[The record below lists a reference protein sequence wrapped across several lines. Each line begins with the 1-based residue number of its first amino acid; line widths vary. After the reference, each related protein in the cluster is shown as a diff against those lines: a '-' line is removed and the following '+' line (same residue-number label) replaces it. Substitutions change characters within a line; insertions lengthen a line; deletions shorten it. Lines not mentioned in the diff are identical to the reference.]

1 MATLEEQFNT
11 RLSAFPSC
19 PGMGPTTLGTKAV
32 GDPSPLRQITR
43 GRSPSL
49 RTADRVL
56 AFIAACELDSGG
68 ARAPPA
74 RPGRACRGARSTGGR
89 RRDASPRRSGW
100 AGAWCA
106 GSRPRS
112 GSASGWRRAGAG
124 APRRHR
130 PADGAASGGDASD
143 ERPPGL
149 TTVPERANDVRV
161 RCALRRFGGAHR
173 DRRATAGAAWACVHA
188 ACAARAARAAQAVT
202 GATRQSEGL
211 LRVRGQVCLR
221 TPVPSPP
228 GRSQPAVPCE
238 KAVQHRFEAVDHAL
252 AGRLPCPVWK
262 PSCKGPI
269 DRSDPRGRVGW
280 KCTSQ
285 LSPCH
290 TRHQNRGVAPVTAAG
305 LGAAPRPRRPQHNR
319 KASRNLRH
327 RRCAHPKR
335 VSAHIDPDVTCD
347 TLDWHRARRKPTPIH
362 GSMPKIGKHK
372 RGR

>member
-1 MATLEEQFNT
+1 
-11 RLSAFPSC
+11 
-19 PGMGPTTLGTKAV
+19 MGPTTLGTKAV
-32 GDPSPLRQITR
+32 VDPSPLRQITR

-112 GSASGWRRAGAG
+112 GSASGWRRAGAA

-173 DRRATAGAAWACVHA
+173 DRRTTAGAAWACVHA

-211 LRVRGQVCLR
+211 VRVRGRVCLR
-221 TPVPSPP
+221 TTCPRPLRVAPAPAIRP
-228 GRSQPAVPCE
+228 GRVSSAAPRRRRTRWPTGRPSGCPASAEPDRDASRSGSPFAFPHGIVGPE
-238 KAVQHRFEAVDHAL
+238 RPL
-252 AGRLPCPVWK
+252 AGRGEGVKTHSALSRTK
-262 PSCKGPI
+262 PSE
-269 DRSDPRGRVGW
+269 
-280 KCTSQ
+280 
-285 LSPCH
+285 
-290 TRHQNRGVAPVTAAG
+290 RGVAPATAKAARSAAVDRAAWPQEVGSAADSG
-305 LGAAPRPRRPQHNR
+305 LPPCESPGSRNVNRPPTSFSHRGAA
-319 KASRNLRH
+319 
-327 RRCAHPKR
+327 
-335 VSAHIDPDVTCD
+335 
-347 TLDWHRARRKPTPIH
+347 
-362 GSMPKIGKHK
+362 
-372 RGR
+372 